1 MEELNGNASDFVAFG
16 FYYCFQQKNHKMP
29 FITSIISDFNYI
41 NENLIQLVMCS
52 IIRSYLII
60 NLKL

>member
-1 MEELNGNASDFVAFG
+1 MGTHQTCCILILSLFSTKKD
-16 FYYCFQQKNHKMP
+16 HKMP